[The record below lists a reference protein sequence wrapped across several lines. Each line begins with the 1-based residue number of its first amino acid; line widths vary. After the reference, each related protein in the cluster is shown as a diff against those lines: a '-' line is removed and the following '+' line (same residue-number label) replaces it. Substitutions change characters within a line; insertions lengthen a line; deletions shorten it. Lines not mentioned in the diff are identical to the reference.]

1 MRPFIQASVSSALL
15 CGLMVLFAFASDSIT
30 IADEPALLT
39 AAIVADQQNPRGE
52 TPIEPE
58 NADGSLLPDHN
69 DLFGISSAPEPSLPP
84 EDSQEGGSADPASE
98 ESALSGSIP
107 EGSDLPSSEPPSDP
121 SSASSS
127 ESSQTSESA
136 AGVSSSSAPP
146 VSFTE
151 SEASE
156 TAPPSIQEPSAVS
169 PEPPS
174 SLPVTSSEPSSL
186 PVSSEPSSSAI
197 SEPSSSSEASS
208 AQSSSAPSSRPS
220 SGETVTMR
228 VNGSAQEMDLYTALC
243 QVVEAEMGGSY
254 HTEALK
260 AQAVAAYS
268 YIRYENAR
276 GAAASLPMRT
286 PTQKTCDAVS
296 AVLGE
301 ALYYGGSIAFTPYHA
316 SSAGWT
322 NPAEEVWANGYSYL
336 TRVESPHD
344 PSSANRNVK
353 AVFSAARVQSGLEK
367 FLAISLDS
375 EDPGSWLRT
384 ASVSAGGYV
393 LSLEV
398 TAADGSIHT
407 LTGRQMRENVL
418 SYGIR
423 SHAFTVSWDGQQFIF
438 ITNGY
443 GHGVG
448 MSQTGAEGYAQDG
461 WGYRQILAH
470 YYPGTTIG

>member
-1 MRPFIQASVSSALL
+1 MKPFVQASAASVVL
-15 CGLMVLFAFASDSIT
+15 CGLMVLFAFASDT
-30 IADEPALLT
+30 VTVADEPAVLT
-39 AAIVADQQNPRGE
+39 AAVIAGGEVSRGE
-52 TPIEPE
+52 TPIGE
-58 NADGSLLPDHN
+58 DGPGEDGPLTGSSSLLEESS
-69 DLFGISSAPEPSLPP
+69 LLGGISESADVFSAEPSSAVAESSEEVPLVSSSAPSLSAPPISFVESEMSEAAPPSQETPVISSEAPPPSSAPISSVPSEPSVVSSLPASPEPPPSLP
-84 EDSQEGGSADPASE
+84 A
-98 ESALSGSIP
+98 
-107 EGSDLPSSEPPSDP
+107 
-121 SSASSS
+121 SSASS
-127 ESSQTSESA
+127 
-136 AGVSSSSAPP
+136 VAP
-146 VSFTE
+146 
-151 SEASE
+151 
-156 TAPPSIQEPSAVS
+156 
-169 PEPPS
+169 
-174 SLPVTSSEPSSL
+174 SSEPSSV
-186 PVSSEPSSSAI
+186 PP
-197 SEPSSSSEASS
+197 
-208 AQSSSAPSSRPS
+208 SRPA

-228 VNGSAQEMDLYTALC
+228 VNGASQEMDLYTALC

-254 HTEALK
+254 HAEALK

-276 GAAASLPMRT
+276 GAAASLPMRA
-286 PTQKTCDAVS
+286 PTQKTCGAVS

-322 NPAEEVWANGYSYL
+322 NPSEEVWANGYSYL

-353 AVFSAARVQSGLEK
+353 AAFSAARIQSGLEK
-367 FLAISLDS
+367 FLGIALDS
-375 EDPGSWLRT
+375 GNPGGWLQV
-384 ASVSAGGYV
+384 ASVSPGGYV

-398 TAADGSIHT
+398 TAADGSVHT
-407 LTGRQMRENVL
+407 MTGRQMRENVL

-423 SHAFTVSWDGQQFIF
+423 SHAFTVSWDGQQFNF

-470 YYPGTTIG
+470 YYPGTAIG